1 MWPNPGVEGIIVTT
15 AWRIEVLD
23 TDCYRFLNVSGQPAD
38 QVRIE
43 DSQRE
48 EPIEVPGPVDYV
60 LGNHSYSFDQ
70 VLVAG
75 EYLLSWHPADV
86 SPEARQGVSFTVP
99 LAGSGVTALLGAAA
113 LAGGCGGD
121 DRGADERQDV
131 APAVVADVSPGDQ
144 QSGGGRG
151 EEQ

>member
-1 MWPNPGVEGIIVTT
+1 MCWNPGVEGIIVTT

-23 TDCYRFLNVSGQPAD
+23 TDCYRFLNVSGQPAH

-43 DSQRE
+43 NPQRE
-48 EPIEVPGPVDYV
+48 EAIEVPGPVDYL

-70 VLVAG
+70 VLIAG

-86 SPEARQGVSFTVP
+86 SEARQAVSFTVP
-99 LAGSGVTALLGAAA
+99 LAGSGVTALLGAAT

-121 DRGADERQDV
+121 DRGVDEGQQV
-131 APAVVADVSPGDQ
+131 APAVVADLGPG
-144 QSGGGRG
+144 
-151 EEQ
+151 E